1 MDGIAPITGL
11 RATRCRQ
18 QKHKLGPRKE
28 PDGGRHNANR
38 DGVLVEL
45 TPRRVAGRGACRRE
59 ATRANDTE
67 AGARLSVFVPAQAVT
82 LAKQSY
88 SGITARERLVIRDA
102 SEWPRC
108 GREFMAPKPLLRMS
122 CSPISTAKWLSW
134 PRWVKRPSGGFDIV
148 IDSVTQHERG
158 SIVYVTERSPGSGCM
173 ATAALTQP
181 VHAVRA
187 PRTDGTIWW
196 RERSVVDNC

>member
-1 MDGIAPITGL
+1 MRIATAYSWSSL
-11 RATRCRQ
+11 LAM
-18 QKHKLGPRKE
+18 L
-28 PDGGRHNANR
+28 
-38 DGVLVEL
+38 LFS
-45 TPRRVAGRGACRRE
+45 GACRRE

-67 AGARLSVFVPAQAVT
+67 AGARLSVFVPAQAET
-82 LAKQSY
+82 LAKLSN

-102 SEWPRC
+102 TEWPAMWSRIH
-108 GREFMAPKPLLRMS
+108 GAETPPPDVVQPDFNSEMAVVAAMGEK
-122 CSPISTAKWLSW
+122 T
-134 PRWVKRPSGGFDIV
+134 SGGFDIV

-173 ATAALTQP
+173 TTGALTQP

-187 PRTDGTIWW
+187 PKTDGTIWW

>member
-1 MDGIAPITGL
+1 MRIAAASLLAVLMIATG
-11 RATRCRQ
+11 
-18 QKHKLGPRKE
+18 
-28 PDGGRHNANR
+28 
-38 DGVLVEL
+38 
-45 TPRRVAGRGACRRE
+45 CRRE

-67 AGARLSVFVPAQAVT
+67 AGARLSVFIPTQDLT
-82 LAKQSY
+82 LAKRAN

-102 SEWPRC
+102 SEWPAMWSRIH
-108 GREFMAPKPLLRMS
+108 GAESPQPDVVQPDFTKDMAVVAAMGEKS
-122 CSPISTAKWLSW
+122 
-134 PRWVKRPSGGFDIV
+134 SGGFDIV

-158 SIVYVTERSPGSGCM
+158 SIVYVTERSPGANCM

-196 RERSVVDNC
+196 RERIVVDNC